1 MVFGVKT
8 AVIGCGVISDTYFEN
23 MIEKFSILDV
33 VGCCDLNWNL
43 AAGTAET
50 YHIKA
55 MTMEEILEDEE
66 IEIVVNLTPPAAHYS
81 IIKTLLN
88 HGKHVYTEKVMS
100 LNLKEARE
108 LVALADEKGL
118 YLGAAPDTFLGAAAQ
133 TARFALD
140 CGLIGEVSS
149 CYAAL
154 NRDSNVMAERF
165 PYTAK
170 TGGGIGMDVAVY
182 YVTELLSMLGPV
194 KEVSGLA
201 RIVKPER
208 HHYFTNGKDFGK
220 TYTAESEN
228 LFAGTMEFESGVVG
242 SLHFNSNSIQNEK
255 PQVVLYG
262 TQGILY
268 LPDPNRFGGEVKVL
282 LKGQTEP
289 FVMPPLYA
297 YGEDSR
303 GIGVAEMAW
312 SMREGRKN
320 RANKEM
326 ACHVLEV
333 LCKIVESGNLKK
345 VCQLETTFL
354 QMPPLP
360 RGYLDKNYSKSD
372 PEAGLALS

>member
-1 MVFGVKT
+1 MVSGVKT
-8 AVIGCGVISDTYFEN
+8 AVIGCGVISDTYIGN

-33 VGCCDLNWNL
+33 VGCCDLDEEL
-43 AAGTAET
+43 AKSTAET

-55 MTMEEILEDEE
+55 MTMEEILADKE
-66 IEIVVNLTPPAAHYS
+66 IEIVVNLTPPSAHYS
-81 IIKTLLN
+81 IIKNLLN
-88 HGKHVYTEKVMS
+88 HGKHVYTEKAMAM
-100 LNLKEARE
+100 NLEEGKE

-133 TARFALD
+133 TARFALES
-140 CGLIGEVSS
+140 GLIGEVSS
-149 CYAAL
+149 CYAVL

-170 TGGGIGMDVAVY
+170 AGGGIGMDVAVY

-194 KEVSGLA
+194 REVSGIA
-201 RIVKPER
+201 RTIKPER
-208 HHYFTNGKDFGK
+208 LHYFTDGQEFGK
-220 TYTAESEN
+220 TYTVESEN
-228 LFAGTMEFESGVVG
+228 LFVGTLEFESGVVG

-268 LPDPNRFGGEVKVL
+268 LPDPNRFGGDVKVL

-289 FVMPPLYA
+289 FVLPPVYA

-312 SMREGRKN
+312 SMRTNRKN

-333 LCKIVESGNLKK
+333 LCKIAERGKQRRF
-345 VCQLETTFL
+345 CQLETTFEVRA
-354 QMPPLP
+354 PLP
-360 RGYLDKNYSKSD
+360 RGYLDRQYSKSD
-372 PEAGLALS
+372 PEAGLAL

>member
-1 MVFGVKT
+1 MICGVKT
-8 AVIGCGVISDTYFEN
+8 AVIGCGVISDTYIGN

-33 VGCCDLNWNL
+33 AGCCDLDRKL
-43 AAGTAET
+43 AESVAET
-50 YHIKA
+50 YQIKA
-55 MTMEEILEDEE
+55 MTMEEILADKE
-66 IEIVVNLTPPAAHYS
+66 IEIVVNLTPPSAHYS
-81 IIKTLLN
+81 IIKTLLE
-88 HGKHVYTEKVMS
+88 HGKHVYTEKTMAM
-100 LNLKEARE
+100 NLEEGKE
-108 LVALADEKGL
+108 LVALAEEKGL

-140 CGLIGEVSS
+140 SGLIGEVSS
-149 CYAAL
+149 CYAVL

-170 TGGGIGMDVAVY
+170 AGGGIGMDVAVY

-194 KEVSGLA
+194 KEVSGIA
-201 RIVKPER
+201 KTVKPER
-208 HHYFTNGKDFGK
+208 LHYFTGSPEFGE
-220 TYTAESEN
+220 TYKVESEN
-228 LFAGTMEFESGVVG
+228 LFAGTLEFESGVVG

-289 FVMPPLYA
+289 FVLPPMYA
-297 YGEDSR
+297 YSEDSR

-312 SMREGRKN
+312 SMRNNRKH
-320 RANKEM
+320 RANGEM

-333 LCKIVESGNLKK
+333 LCKIAESGACKR
-345 VCQLETTFL
+345 VCELETTFEK
-354 QMPPLP
+354 MPPLP

-372 PEAGLALS
+372 PEAGLAL